1 MGATSGIGLRVAEIF
16 AKAGWHVGAAG
27 RKEKVL
33 RKLQSDF
40 PDRIRYAQINV
51 DDPDAGTHLR
61 DLISRLG
68 GMDIYFHV
76 AGIGYENEALTTDHD
91 TATAQTNV
99 VGFTRMI
106 DTAYRYF
113 RSHGKRGRIAAIT
126 SVAGTNGIGELAS
139 YSASKKYQ
147 QTYLTALD
155 QLSRMQ
161 GLDISFTDIRPGWIR
176 TPLLNPDRIYPMTMS
191 LDHAVVGIVRAIIAR
206 KRVCVVDWKWNL
218 LVGAWKL
225 VPNRIW
231 ERLPIHVSASAT
243 PVEDKIASKI
253 EAKLQK
259 PAAPA
264 AVAVPQPLTAEP
276 ERKDVTKAETASK
289 PATASNTQTVPGT
302 ESEPETEAKPVAT
315 SPENPA

>member
-16 AKAGWHVGAAG
+16 AKAGWLVGAAG

-33 RKLQSDF
+33 RKLQSDY
-40 PDRIRYAQINV
+40 PEKIRYAQINI
-51 DDPDAGTHLR
+51 DDTDAPNRMR
-61 DLISRLG
+61 DLINRLG

-76 AGIGYENEALTTDHD
+76 AGIGYENEALVTEHD

-106 DTAYRYF
+106 DTAFRYF
-113 RSHGKRGRIAAIT
+113 RSHGRRGRIAAIT

-155 QLSRMQ
+155 QLARMQ

-176 TPLLNPDRIYPMTMS
+176 TPLLNPDRIYPMTMT

-206 KRVCVVDWKWNL
+206 KRVCIVDWRWNL
-218 LVGAWKL
+218 LVRAWSIL
-225 VPNRIW
+225 PDRLW
-231 ERLPIHVSASAT
+231 ELLPIRVSTQATFAEDKADAKTEKQLQSPEPPAKVAVPAPLSPASAT
-243 PVEDKIASKI
+243 DLS
-253 EAKLQK
+253 
-259 PAAPA
+259 
-264 AVAVPQPLTAEP
+264 
-276 ERKDVTKAETASK
+276 
-289 PATASNTQTVPGT
+289 
-302 ESEPETEAKPVAT
+302 
-315 SPENPA
+315 

>member
-16 AKAGWHVGAAG
+16 AKAGWLVGAAG

-33 RKLQSDF
+33 RKLQSDY
-40 PDRIRYAQINV
+40 PEKIRYAQINI
-51 DDPDAGTHLR
+51 DDTDAPNRMR
-61 DLISRLG
+61 DLINRLG

-76 AGIGYENEALTTDHD
+76 AGIGYENEALVTEHD

-106 DTAYRYF
+106 DTAFRYF
-113 RSHGKRGRIAAIT
+113 RSHGRRGRIAAVT

-155 QLSRMQ
+155 QLARMQ

-176 TPLLNPDRIYPMTMS
+176 TPLLNPDRIYPMTMT

-206 KRVCVVDWKWNL
+206 KRVCIVDWRWNL
-218 LVGAWKL
+218 LVRAWSL
-225 VPNRIW
+225 LPDRLW
-231 ERLPIHVSASAT
+231 ELLPIRVSTQAT
-243 PVEDKIASKI
+243 FAEDKADTKT
-253 EAKLQK
+253 EKQLQSPES
-259 PAAPA
+259 PAM
-264 AVAVPQPLTAEP
+264 VAVPAPLSP
-276 ERKDVTKAETASK
+276 AS
-289 PATASNTQTVPGT
+289 TTDLS
-302 ESEPETEAKPVAT
+302 
-315 SPENPA
+315 

>member
-16 AKAGWHVGAAG
+16 AKAGWLVGAAG

-33 RKLQSDF
+33 RKLQSDY
-40 PDRIRYAQINV
+40 PEKIRYAQINI
-51 DDPDAGTHLR
+51 DDTDAPNRMR
-61 DLISRLG
+61 DLINRLG

-76 AGIGYENEALTTDHD
+76 AGIGYENEALVTEHD

-106 DTAYRYF
+106 DTAFRYF
-113 RSHGKRGRIAAIT
+113 RSHGRRGRIAAVT

-155 QLSRMQ
+155 QLARMQ

-176 TPLLNPDRIYPMTMS
+176 TPLLNPDRIYPMTMT

-206 KRVCVVDWKWNL
+206 KRVCIVDWRWNL
-218 LVGAWKL
+218 LVRAWSL
-225 VPNRIW
+225 LPDRLW
-231 ERLPIHVSASAT
+231 ELLPIRVSTQAT
-243 PVEDKIASKI
+243 FAEDKADTKTEKQLQSP
-253 EAKLQK
+253 ESPAKG
-259 PAAPA
+259 
-264 AVAVPQPLTAEP
+264 AVPAPLSP
-276 ERKDVTKAETASK
+276 AS
-289 PATASNTQTVPGT
+289 TTDLS
-302 ESEPETEAKPVAT
+302 
-315 SPENPA
+315 